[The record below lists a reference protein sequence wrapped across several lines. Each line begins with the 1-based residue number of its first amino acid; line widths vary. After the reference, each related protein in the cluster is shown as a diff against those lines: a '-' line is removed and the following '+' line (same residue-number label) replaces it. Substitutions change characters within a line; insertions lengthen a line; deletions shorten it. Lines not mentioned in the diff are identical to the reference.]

1 MEKLNYIVTKLTD
14 WALEADKHTMDANEV
29 RKIVNDAWLIES
41 RKSQEHDNRG
51 VQHGR

>member
-14 WALEADKHTMDANEV
+14 WALEADKHTMDANEA
-29 RKIVNDAWLIES
+29 RKIVEDAWLIES
-41 RKSQEHDNRG
+41 RKGEASNNRG

>member
-14 WALEADKHTMDANEV
+14 WALEADKHTMEQHEV

-41 RKSQEHDNRG
+41 RKSQGSDNRG
-51 VQHGR
+51 VQYGR